1 MNWSELSELLPVGV
15 VLAAALVVVFLDLV
29 IAHKDRYALPMVAL
43 AGCVLGL
50 GSLIQNYLSLATY
63 YKQSPPWF
71 SGAAETAAGAFNPL
85 ILGGHFSIDL
95 FGFAI
100 AGVALL
106 AGALSVLSSAH
117 EEDDSALSS
126 GEYYGLILL
135 AVAGMMLLGFAHDF
149 LTLLVSLEIMSIS
162 TYILAGSRR
171 DLKSGE
177 AALKYLVLGAFSTAF
192 LMMGIA
198 FIYGA
203 TGKLSLSEVLIPSEQ
218 LVSSAFLIRG
228 GLALLLVGVLFKV
241 GAAPFHFWIPDVYEG
256 APTGVTGL
264 MATGVKAAAFAVL
277 GRLAFETF
285 GPRYAHDWA
294 WLFAAAA
301 VLTMAVG
308 NFLALRQENVKR
320 MLAYSGIAHTGYLL
334 LGFLVSPNA
343 DGIMLADQLQNAVF
357 YLLAYALMTLG
368 AFGVVGLVRED
379 GRRLERLEDF
389 AGLSKEHPG
398 LALCMAMFMFSLA
411 GLPPFAGFFAKFL
424 VFKSAVDAGYVLPA
438 VLGVLTSVASM
449 AYYLRVVRA
458 MYVDPVRATK
468 PGEAPAG
475 ARCRYSWTTNLLIY
489 GAGLATI
496 LLGLFPSGPTFL
508 LR

>member
-1 MNWSELSELLPVGV
+1 M
-15 VLAAALVVVFLDLV
+15 
-29 IAHKDRYALPMVAL
+29 
-43 AGCVLGL
+43 
-50 GSLIQNYLSLATY
+50 
-63 YKQSPPWF
+63 
-71 SGAAETAAGAFNPL
+71 
-85 ILGGHFSIDL
+85 
-95 FGFAI
+95 
-100 AGVALL
+100 
-106 AGALSVLSSAH
+106 
-117 EEDDSALSS
+117 
-126 GEYYGLILL
+126 
-135 AVAGMMLLGFAHDF
+135 
-149 LTLLVSLEIMSIS
+149 
-162 TYILAGSRR
+162 
-171 DLKSGE
+171 
-177 AALKYLVLGAFSTAF
+177 
-192 LMMGIA
+192 
-198 FIYGA
+198 
-203 TGKLSLSEVLIPSEQ
+203 LIPSEQ

-308 NFLALRQENVKR
+308 NFMALRQENVKR

-468 PGEAPAG
+468 PGEAPVG